1 MIAIDLGVENVDQV
15 LRLVRA
21 LGAHR
26 YVAGRLHLVHA
37 FAIASA
43 GDDGAG
49 LLDEARAWA
58 LPVVG
63 NASLGLDLGSRD
75 ERLWRRCSDA
85 ELGGVLEAFWFPGAR
100 SRAARARLKEL
111 VAAHASGADERPLF
125 DESSEESIH
134 PLLVDAGWELV
145 SLRELDPE
153 RHKGA
158 MAAFGDALAFEAA
171 RFEEETAIPST
182 PPLYELSAL
191 GPAELLGAADDS
203 GHLAQPFVVWSQGNE
218 TYLDYLFRGIE
229 RAAKLV

>member
-1 MIAIDLGVENVDQV
+1 MIAIDLGVEDVDQV

-37 FAIASA
+37 FAVASA

-49 LLDEARAWA
+49 LLDDARAWA
-58 LPVVG
+58 LAVVG
-63 NASLGLDLGSRD
+63 NGSLDLGSRD

-85 ELGGVLEAFWFPGAR
+85 ELVGVLEAFWFPGAH

-111 VAAHASGADERPLF
+111 VAAHAFGADERSLF

-145 SLRELDPE
+145 SLRELDPA

-158 MAAFGDALAFEAA
+158 IAAFGDALAFETA
-171 RFEEETAIPST
+171 RFEEETAIPSM

-191 GPAELLGAADDS
+191 GPAELLGAADDD
-203 GHLAQPFVVWSQGNE
+203 GRLAQPFVVWSQGNE

-229 RAAKLV
+229 RAAKLG